1 MPLGTYDQFPGIDSG
16 NNFAPD
22 VRTALLASTDVKKAI
37 SDSATD
43 IANAKVKAATD
54 VRQWYNFR
62 WTNAAART
70 AQTGMRHMDKGIQL
84 DTGAEYL
91 YLTDKWVDMTT
102 NQNHYQK
109 YATLE
114 AMAADT
120 SARNEGT
127 IATVGRYQWSTG
139 ILHRHSA
146 WQFQANQWN
155 PIGNRIL
162 LEASDAPGTKQ
173 AAQVIISLAQQAG
186 LLNIP
191 YTEFF
196 NVVKRISLYWD
207 GGALVP
213 TPGTILVQKQWS
225 QWQFGPA
232 PRGDWW
238 DPPFDTQYDPYGVAN
253 YGNGFTAPS
262 AGLYE
267 VSGKFGYINNVNN
280 ERVIVGLSPNVG
292 GNGMIELW
300 SALPTI
306 MNADTPYP
314 FKFTFFSDRGMG
326 WKIRVYHSG
335 QTDLWMI
342 DGANNQPRASNS
354 GYWIKFMGSNVFV

>member
-1 MPLGTYDQFPGIDSG
+1 MAEYNIYPAVDEGYNFPPEI
-16 NNFAPD
+16 
-22 VRTALLASTDVKKAI
+22 RTSLMASTDIQAAI
-37 SDSATD
+37 DARAKTVSDAG
-43 IANAKVKAATD
+43 VKAATD
-54 VRQWYNFR
+54 VRQWYNYR
-62 WTNAAART
+62 WANAAART
-70 AQTGMRHMDKGIQL
+70 GQTGMRHMDKGIQL
-84 DTGAEYL
+84 DTTAEYL
-91 YLTDKWVDMTT
+91 YITDKWVDMTT
-102 NQNHYQK
+102 NQNRYQK

-114 AMAADT
+114 AMVADT
-120 SARNEGT
+120 SARNEGA
-127 IATVGRYQWSTG
+127 IATVGRYQWSNG
-139 ILHRHSA
+139 ILHRFSS
-146 WQFQANQWN
+146 WVFTNGSWF

-162 LEASDAPGTKQ
+162 VEASDPPGTKQ
-173 AAQVIISLAQQAG
+173 AAQSVISIAQQNG

-196 NVVKRISLYWD
+196 NVVKRVSYYWD

-262 AGLYE
+262 DGLYE
-267 VSGKFGYINNVNN
+267 ISGKFGYINNVNN
-280 ERVIVGLSPNVG
+280 ERVIVGLSPNTQ

-300 SALPTI
+300 NGLPTI
-306 MNADTPYP
+306 LSGDTPYP
-314 FKFTFFSDRGMG
+314 FKFTFFSSKGMG

-335 QTDLWMI
+335 QSDLWMI
-342 DGANNQPRASNS
+342 DGSGNNPRASNS
-354 GYWIKFMGSNVFV
+354 GFWIKFVGSNVFV